1 MEICN
6 DISLIYIVTIYPILY
21 RYDISLRYIVMIY
34 IMIYGKK
41 IYTIKYTLQKK
52 SKYISIYEVIAERM
66 GMSAN

>member
-1 MEICN
+1 
-6 DISLIYIVTIYPILY
+6 
-21 RYDISLRYIVMIY
+21 MIY